1 MIKINILRII
11 ESNSE
16 DNILLSYSN
25 LFKDYAN
32 LSMINKLMVTW
43 NSWNK
48 EVDDF
53 HRNTW
58 ISMASKYIRLY
69 V

>member
-32 LSMINKLMVTW
+32 LSMINKLMVT
-43 NSWNK
+43 
-48 EVDDF
+48 
-53 HRNTW
+53 
-58 ISMASKYIRLY
+58 
-69 V
+69 